1 MTPETVEPEGQEVVY
16 GFERTRMDREDV
28 PGTSVFARS
37 AAGEVFHTYSAYT
50 NGGDMPLSLTYLSLL
65 G

>member
-1 MTPETVEPEGQEVVY
+1 
-16 GFERTRMDREDV
+16 MDREDV

-37 AAGEVFHTYSAYT
+37 ATGEVFHTYSAYT

>member
-1 MTPETVEPEGQEVVY
+1 
-16 GFERTRMDREDV
+16 
-28 PGTSVFARS
+28 
-37 AAGEVFHTYSAYT
+37 VFHTYSAYT